1 MAQTPWRLASRPPIP
16 HFSQMK
22 FSRLIPAAALAIGF
36 AATAAAQAPAQG
48 PLVLLLPV
56 SARAV
61 GLGNASVRD
70 DYAIF
75 YNPARIAPTNGI
87 GATFAR
93 YGANGTF
100 GAFASSVNVG
110 PLNFGWGV
118 ELVQFRTRLS
128 SAYPYFPE
136 ELVADGVRSALS
148 FAAMAGAEYTY
159 KRFNLG
165 VGVKFAEDRVD
176 GIFPSYPTPLSGP
189 SSFQHTRLLADV
201 GTTHA
206 LLGGTAEF
214 AVQNIGDRSSFAV
227 PTTTKLGWTRNVST
241 DQVDFV
247 FAGDVLERGKWIG
260 GGGGAEVGWGW
271 IEGFSAALRVGARRA
286 EADGQKP
293 LAVGATLNADRLSLD
308 YALEFFDGNR
318 YAHHIAVR
326 WR

>member
-1 MAQTPWRLASRPPIP
+1 MHSSKYFVATALAFT
-16 HFSQMK
+16 FS
-22 FSRLIPAAALAIGF
+22 AAAH
-36 AATAAAQAPAQG
+36 AQAPAEG

-56 SARAV
+56 SARAI

-75 YNPARIAPTNGI
+75 YNPARITPTNGI

-93 YGANGTF
+93 YSSNGTF
-100 GAFASSVNVG
+100 GALASAVNVG

-118 ELVQFRTRLS
+118 ELVQFRARLS

-136 ELVADGVRSALS
+136 ELVSTGARSALS
-148 FAAMAGAEYTY
+148 LAAMAGAEYTY
-159 KRFNLG
+159 KGFNLG
-165 VGVKFAEDRVD
+165 LGVKFAEDRVE
-176 GIFPSYPTPLSGP
+176 GIYPSFLSSPAGA

-214 AVQNIGDRSSFAV
+214 AVQNIGDRSAFGL
-227 PTTTKLGWTRNVST
+227 PTTTKLGFARNVNT
-241 DQVDFV
+241 DQLDFA
-247 FAGDVLERGKWIG
+247 FAADVLERGKWIG

-318 YAHHIAVR
+318 YAHHIAFR

>member
-1 MAQTPWRLASRPPIP
+1 MN
-16 HFSQMK
+16 FSI
-22 FSRLIPAAALAIGF
+22 RNILAAATLAG
-36 AATAAAQAPAQG
+36 ALHAQAPAEG
-48 PLVLLLPV
+48 PIVLLLPV

-75 YNPARIAPTNGI
+75 YNPARITPTNGI
-87 GATFAR
+87 GASFTR
-93 YGANGTF
+93 YGSNGTF
-100 GAFASSVNVG
+100 GAFASAVNVG

-118 ELVQFRTRLS
+118 ELVQFRARLS

-136 ELVADGVRSALS
+136 ELVTDGLRSALS
-148 FAAMAGAEYTY
+148 FAAMAGAEYTF
-159 KRFNLG
+159 KGFNLG
-165 VGVKFAEDRVD
+165 LGVKFAEDRVD
-176 GIFPSYPTPLSGP
+176 GIFPALPSPLSGP

-206 LLGGTAEF
+206 LLGGTAEL

-227 PTTTKLGWTRNVST
+227 PTTTKLGWARNVNT

-260 GGGGAEVGWGW
+260 GGGGAEIGYGW
-271 IEGFSAALRVGARRA
+271 IEGFSAALRVGARRP
-286 EADGQKP
+286 ESDGQKP

-308 YALEFFDGNR
+308 YGLEFFDGNR